1 MKYKLQIEKLK
12 QLKMDGNLAMANQL
26 ESQDEGYTP
35 FEMDLL
41 NQITDLKKEKIRLTK
56 KLEYCYEKTYLILN
70 NLDDKNDVLKLF
82 DAVEEFKP
90 LQMEVNDG
98 L

>member
-1 MKYKLQIEKLK
+1 
-12 QLKMDGNLAMANQL
+12 MANQH
-26 ESQDEGYTP
+26 ENQDEGYTP

-41 NQITDLKKEKIRLTK
+41 NQITDLKKEKLRLIK

-70 NLDDKNDVLKLF
+70 NLDDTNDVLKLF
-82 DAVEEFKP
+82 DAVDEFKP
-90 LQMEVNDG
+90 LQREVNNG